1 VRNFRTFREVE
12 EEYFRTRPEEI
23 DDYLTLIFDEYAND
37 GNLAALLASLRVVSR
52 VKGITAMAEE
62 IGMTRKGLQKALSEQ
77 GNPKF
82 ESISA
87 ILQAMGYRLAPQRIH
102 KESEVQI
109 LFSIPPSTSVK
120 ERTEDGS
127 MPVGV

>member
-1 VRNFRTFREVE
+1 MYNFRTFREVE
-12 EEYFRTRPEEI
+12 EEYFRTHPEEI

-37 GNLAALLASLRVVSR
+37 GDLAALLASLRVISR

-82 ESISA
+82 ASISA
-87 ILQAMGYRLAPQRIH
+87 ILQAMGYRLAPQRIKTVSSH
-102 KESEVQI
+102 
-109 LFSIPPSTSVK
+109 
-120 ERTEDGS
+120 
-127 MPVGV
+127 